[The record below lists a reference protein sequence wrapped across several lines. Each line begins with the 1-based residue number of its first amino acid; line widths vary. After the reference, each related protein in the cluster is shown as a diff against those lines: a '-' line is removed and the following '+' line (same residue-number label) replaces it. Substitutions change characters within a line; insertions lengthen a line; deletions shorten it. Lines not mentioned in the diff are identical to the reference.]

1 MTERAR
7 TARRAFVATFAIGC
21 LCLTDSAVAAPALTA
36 EQAIENY
43 REQFVPVAEI
53 DCPTPTDPDEIVV
66 CGRGPGQKDPNRM
79 PFESVRVPGE
89 RIPGEPA
96 GAEAFS
102 CLRLCPQPLKI
113 DLIKAVKIGRKI
125 VRHILDPD

>member
-1 MTERAR
+1 MIEPAR
-7 TARRAFVATFAIGC
+7 TARRAFLAIAAIAS
-21 LCLTDSAVAAPALTA
+21 LCLGDSARAAPALTA

-43 REQFVPVAEI
+43 REQFVPVTEI
-53 DCPTPTDPDEIVV
+53 DCPTPTDPDEIIV
-66 CGRGPGQKDPNRM
+66 CGRAAGQADPNRM
-79 PFESVRVPGE
+79 PIASARVPGS

-102 CLRLCPQPLKI
+102 CLRLCPQPLKL
-113 DLIKAVKIGRKI
+113 DLIKAAKIGRKI